1 MKGCKCPVLVL
12 LLFCCGF
19 GYSQSTD
26 TTEIEF
32 QGFKERKIPYKQNVI
47 KFSPI
52 PLLFGQINFCGELR
66 ITYER
71 MLTHNQSLSLGFSYN
86 YPSLPLMLSTNL
98 SRNGNIFKGINV
110 FGARGTI
117 AYRYYPLKSREAPE
131 GFFVGPFVSYNFV
144 QLREKGGSGSFVNIN
159 YFNANAVCG
168 YQVEFGKGVM
178 MEFVGGL
185 GYRKNFIVE
194 YDANTDKRSVSD
206 IEGILPPLKNVKLVL
221 FINLCY
227 AFG

>member
-1 MKGCKCPVLVL
+1 MRSLFLCTVL
-12 LLFCCGF
+12 LLFALCAA
-19 GYSQSTD
+19 SQDADTST
-26 TTEIEF
+26 IEF
-32 QGFKERKIPYKQNVI
+32 QGFKEKKMPYKQNVV

-66 ITYER
+66 VTYER
-71 MLTHNQSLSLGFSYN
+71 MLTHNQSLSLGVSYN
-86 YPSLPLMLSTNL
+86 YPSLPLMITTSM
-98 SRNGNIFKGINV
+98 SQSGNIFKGLSV
-110 FGARGTI
+110 YGARGTI
-117 AYRYYPLKSREAPE
+117 AYRFYPLKSREAPE
-131 GFFVGPFVSYNFV
+131 GFFVGPLVSYNFV
-144 QLREKGGSGSFVNIN
+144 QIREKNGSGSFVNIN

-185 GYRKNFIVE
+185 GYKRNFSVS
-194 YDANTDKRSVSD
+194 YDASTKQRSTREL
-206 IEGILPPLKNVKLVL
+206 EGILPPVKNVKVVL

>member
-1 MKGCKCPVLVL
+1 MNGFRYPAFLFL
-12 LLFCCGF
+12 LLSVGVAF
-19 GYSQSTD
+19 SQDSD
-26 TTEIEF
+26 TAAVEF

-86 YPSLPLMLSTNL
+86 YPSLPLMLSTSL

-194 YDANTDKRSVSD
+194 YDASTDRRSVSD
-206 IEGILPPLKNVKLVL
+206 LEGFLPPLKNVKIVL